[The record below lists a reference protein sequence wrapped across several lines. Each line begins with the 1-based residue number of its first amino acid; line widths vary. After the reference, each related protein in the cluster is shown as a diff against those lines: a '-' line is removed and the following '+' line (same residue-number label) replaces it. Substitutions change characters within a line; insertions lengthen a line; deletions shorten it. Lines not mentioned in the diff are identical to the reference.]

1 MYTVVGGR
9 LILELVSGSAVISCR
24 GGGGGGL
31 TGGGVREGG
40 KYGECRSWM

>member
-9 LILELVSGSAVISCR
+9 LRLELVSGSAVISCM
-24 GGGGGGL
+24 GGGGGL

-40 KYGECRSWM
+40 KYGEGRSWM